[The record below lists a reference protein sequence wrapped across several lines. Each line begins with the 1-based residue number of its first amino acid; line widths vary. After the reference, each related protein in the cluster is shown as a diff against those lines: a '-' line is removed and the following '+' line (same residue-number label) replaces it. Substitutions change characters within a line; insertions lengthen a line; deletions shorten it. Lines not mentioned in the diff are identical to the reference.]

1 MNLYVIYTEVLS
13 TLLWMDQMKHGE
25 GTSCRSAAKGHH
37 IASSRAPMASGGRLW
52 DCEILNRQLR
62 HSYGRTSRCVPVVFP
77 GRISILRGK
86 KNTDSSGQRTKTTSC
101 RSAAKGHHIAS
112 SRAPM
117 ASGGRLWDCEILN
130 RQLRHSYGRTSRCV
144 PVVFPGRISILRG
157 KKNTDS
163 SGQRTKTHLFKKQR
177 CPS

>member
-86 KNTDSSGQRTKTTSC
+86 KNTDSSGQRTKT
-101 RSAAKGHHIAS
+101 
-112 SRAPM
+112 
-117 ASGGRLWDCEILN
+117 
-130 RQLRHSYGRTSRCV
+130 
-144 PVVFPGRISILRG
+144 
-157 KKNTDS
+157 
-163 SGQRTKTHLFKKQR
+163 HLFKKTKMPFMNQTWQWR
-177 CPS
+177 IPLV

>member
-86 KNTDSSGQRTKTTSC
+86 KNTDSSGQRTKTY
-101 RSAAKGHHIAS
+101 
-112 SRAPM
+112 
-117 ASGGRLWDCEILN
+117 LL
-130 RQLRHSYGRTSRCV
+130 
-144 PVVFPGRISILRG
+144 
-157 KKNTDS
+157 KKNTLHESNMAMENPPRIDN
-163 SGQRTKTHLFKKQR
+163 
-177 CPS
+177 CPN